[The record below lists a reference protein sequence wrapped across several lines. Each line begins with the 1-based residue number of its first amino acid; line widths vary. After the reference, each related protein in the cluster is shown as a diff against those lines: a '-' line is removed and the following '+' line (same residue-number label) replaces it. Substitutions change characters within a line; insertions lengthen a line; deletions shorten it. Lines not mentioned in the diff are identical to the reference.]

1 ALASA
6 AAVPGGGS
14 AAALAAAMGAA
25 LVSMVAKLSAKKA
38 RTDEIRAALSG
49 LVPELDELAERLLE
63 LSQDDIDAY
72 RAVID
77 GRKSGAAD
85 TLLERAYERAAEVPL
100 ATASAAA
107 RGVALAAETSK
118 NAWDMAASDL
128 AAGSKLLQ
136 TGREGALVHAAA
148 SSVANSRTFC
158 QVVGVILLI
167 VGLLG
172 VFVGNL
178 FGILP
183 LAGFDIPLHLVT
195 GAVLAYFGFAATI
208 SVRSRA

>member
-1 ALASA
+1 
-6 AAVPGGGS
+6 
-14 AAALAAAMGAA
+14 MGN
-25 LVSMVAKLSAKKA
+25 
-38 RTDEIRAALSG
+38 
-49 LVPELDELAERLLE
+49 
-63 LSQDDIDAY
+63 
-72 RAVID
+72 RAVVQ
-77 GRKSGAAD
+77 
-85 TLLERAYERAAEVPL
+85 T
-100 ATASAAA
+100 
-107 RGVALAAETSK
+107 VALIFGVIYFLVGVLGFIGPLIGTSSFITITQDRH
-118 NAWDMAASDL
+118 ALLGL
-128 AAGSKLLQ
+128 ADINLLHN
-136 TGREGALVHAAA
+136 LVHLAIGLAGLAAA

>member
-1 ALASA
+1 
-6 AAVPGGGS
+6 
-14 AAALAAAMGAA
+14 MGN
-25 LVSMVAKLSAKKA
+25 
-38 RTDEIRAALSG
+38 
-49 LVPELDELAERLLE
+49 
-63 LSQDDIDAY
+63 
-72 RAVID
+72 RAVVQTVTLVFGSIYFAVSVLGFIGPLIGTSSFITITQD
-77 GRKSGAAD
+77 RH
-85 TLLERAYERAAEVPL
+85 TLLGIADI
-100 ATASAAA
+100 
-107 RGVALAAETSK
+107 
-118 NAWDMAASDL
+118 N
-128 AAGSKLLQ
+128 LLHN
-136 TGREGALVHAAA
+136 LVHLAIGIAGLAAA
-148 SSVANSRTFC
+148 SSVANSRNFC

>member
-1 ALASA
+1 
-6 AAVPGGGS
+6 
-14 AAALAAAMGAA
+14 MGN
-25 LVSMVAKLSAKKA
+25 
-38 RTDEIRAALSG
+38 
-49 LVPELDELAERLLE
+49 
-63 LSQDDIDAY
+63 
-72 RAVID
+72 RAVVQ
-77 GRKSGAAD
+77 
-85 TLLERAYERAAEVPL
+85 T
-100 ATASAAA
+100 
-107 RGVALAAETSK
+107 VALIFGVIYFLVGVLGFIGPLIGTSSFITITQDRH
-118 NAWDMAASDL
+118 ALLGL
-128 AAGSKLLQ
+128 ADINLLHN
-136 TGREGALVHAAA
+136 LVHVAIGLAGLAAA

-178 FGILP
+178 FGLLP

>member
-1 ALASA
+1 MGNG
-6 AAVPGGGS
+6 AV
-14 AAALAAAMGAA
+14 
-25 LVSMVAKLSAKKA
+25 VQ
-38 RTDEIRAALSG
+38 T
-49 LVPELDELAERLLE
+49 
-63 LSQDDIDAY
+63 
-72 RAVID
+72 
-77 GRKSGAAD
+77 
-85 TLLERAYERAAEVPL
+85 
-100 ATASAAA
+100 
-107 RGVALAAETSK
+107 VALIFGVIYFLVGVLGFIGPLIGTSSFITITQDK
-118 NAWDMAASDL
+118 HALLGL
-128 AAGSKLLQ
+128 ADINLLHN
-136 TGREGALVHAAA
+136 LVHLAIGLAGLAAA

>member
-1 ALASA
+1 
-6 AAVPGGGS
+6 
-14 AAALAAAMGAA
+14 MGN
-25 LVSMVAKLSAKKA
+25 
-38 RTDEIRAALSG
+38 
-49 LVPELDELAERLLE
+49 
-63 LSQDDIDAY
+63 
-72 RAVID
+72 RAVVQ
-77 GRKSGAAD
+77 
-85 TLLERAYERAAEVPL
+85 T
-100 ATASAAA
+100 
-107 RGVALAAETSK
+107 VALIFGVIYFLVGVLGLIGPLIGTSSFITITQDK
-118 NAWDMAASDL
+118 HALLGL
-128 AAGSKLLQ
+128 ADINLLHN
-136 TGREGALVHAAA
+136 LVHLAIGLAGLAAA

>member
-1 ALASA
+1 
-6 AAVPGGGS
+6 
-14 AAALAAAMGAA
+14 MGN
-25 LVSMVAKLSAKKA
+25 
-38 RTDEIRAALSG
+38 
-49 LVPELDELAERLLE
+49 
-63 LSQDDIDAY
+63 
-72 RAVID
+72 RAVVQ
-77 GRKSGAAD
+77 
-85 TLLERAYERAAEVPL
+85 T
-100 ATASAAA
+100 
-107 RGVALAAETSK
+107 VALIFGVIYFLVGVLGFIGPLIGTSSFITITQDK
-118 NAWDMAASDL
+118 HALLGL
-128 AAGSKLLQ
+128 ADINLLHN
-136 TGREGALVHAAA
+136 LVHLAIGLAGLAAA

>member
-1 ALASA
+1 
-6 AAVPGGGS
+6 
-14 AAALAAAMGAA
+14 MGNRS
-25 LVSMVAKLSAKKA
+25 VVQ
-38 RTDEIRAALSG
+38 T
-49 LVPELDELAERLLE
+49 
-63 LSQDDIDAY
+63 
-72 RAVID
+72 
-77 GRKSGAAD
+77 
-85 TLLERAYERAAEVPL
+85 
-100 ATASAAA
+100 
-107 RGVALAAETSK
+107 VALIFGVIYFLVGVLGFVGPLIGTSSFITITQDK
-118 NAWDMAASDL
+118 HALLGL
-128 AAGSKLLQ
+128 ADINLLHN
-136 TGREGALVHAAA
+136 LVHLAIGLAGLAAA

>member
-1 ALASA
+1 
-6 AAVPGGGS
+6 
-14 AAALAAAMGAA
+14 MGN
-25 LVSMVAKLSAKKA
+25 
-38 RTDEIRAALSG
+38 
-49 LVPELDELAERLLE
+49 
-63 LSQDDIDAY
+63 
-72 RAVID
+72 RAVVQ
-77 GRKSGAAD
+77 
-85 TLLERAYERAAEVPL
+85 T
-100 ATASAAA
+100 
-107 RGVALAAETSK
+107 VALIFGVIYFLVGLLGFIGPLIGTSSFITITQDRH
-118 NAWDMAASDL
+118 A
-128 AAGSKLLQ
+128 LL
-136 TGREGALVHAAA
+136 GIADINLLHNLVHLAIGIAGLAAA
-148 SSVANSRTFC
+148 SSVANSRAFC

>member
-1 ALASA
+1 
-6 AAVPGGGS
+6 
-14 AAALAAAMGAA
+14 MGN
-25 LVSMVAKLSAKKA
+25 
-38 RTDEIRAALSG
+38 
-49 LVPELDELAERLLE
+49 
-63 LSQDDIDAY
+63 
-72 RAVID
+72 RAVVQ
-77 GRKSGAAD
+77 
-85 TLLERAYERAAEVPL
+85 T
-100 ATASAAA
+100 
-107 RGVALAAETSK
+107 VALIFGVIYFLVGLLGFIGPLIGTSSFITITQDRH
-118 NAWDMAASDL
+118 A
-128 AAGSKLLQ
+128 LL
-136 TGREGALVHAAA
+136 GIADINVLHNLVHLAIGIAGLAAA
-148 SSVANSRTFC
+148 SSVANSRAFC

>member
-1 ALASA
+1 
-6 AAVPGGGS
+6 
-14 AAALAAAMGAA
+14 MGN
-25 LVSMVAKLSAKKA
+25 
-38 RTDEIRAALSG
+38 
-49 LVPELDELAERLLE
+49 
-63 LSQDDIDAY
+63 
-72 RAVID
+72 RAVVQ
-77 GRKSGAAD
+77 
-85 TLLERAYERAAEVPL
+85 T
-100 ATASAAA
+100 
-107 RGVALAAETSK
+107 VALIFGVIYFLVGLLGFIGPLIGTSSFITITQDRH
-118 NAWDMAASDL
+118 A
-128 AAGSKLLQ
+128 LL
-136 TGREGALVHAAA
+136 GIADINLLHNLVHLAIGIAGLAAA

-195 GAVLAYFGFAATI
+195 GGVLAYFGFAATI

>member
-1 ALASA
+1 
-6 AAVPGGGS
+6 
-14 AAALAAAMGAA
+14 MGNRS
-25 LVSMVAKLSAKKA
+25 VVQ
-38 RTDEIRAALSG
+38 T
-49 LVPELDELAERLLE
+49 
-63 LSQDDIDAY
+63 
-72 RAVID
+72 
-77 GRKSGAAD
+77 
-85 TLLERAYERAAEVPL
+85 
-100 ATASAAA
+100 
-107 RGVALAAETSK
+107 VALIFGVIYFLVGVLGFIGPLIGTSSFITITQDK
-118 NAWDMAASDL
+118 HALLGL
-128 AAGSKLLQ
+128 ADINLLHN
-136 TGREGALVHAAA
+136 LVHLAIGLAGLAAA

>member
-1 ALASA
+1 
-6 AAVPGGGS
+6 
-14 AAALAAAMGAA
+14 MGN
-25 LVSMVAKLSAKKA
+25 
-38 RTDEIRAALSG
+38 
-49 LVPELDELAERLLE
+49 
-63 LSQDDIDAY
+63 
-72 RAVID
+72 RAVVQ
-77 GRKSGAAD
+77 
-85 TLLERAYERAAEVPL
+85 T
-100 ATASAAA
+100 
-107 RGVALAAETSK
+107 VALIFGVIYFLVGLLGFVGPLIGTSSFITITQDRH
-118 NAWDMAASDL
+118 A
-128 AAGSKLLQ
+128 LL
-136 TGREGALVHAAA
+136 GIADINLLHNLVHLAIGLAGLAAA

>member
-1 ALASA
+1 
-6 AAVPGGGS
+6 
-14 AAALAAAMGAA
+14 MGN
-25 LVSMVAKLSAKKA
+25 
-38 RTDEIRAALSG
+38 
-49 LVPELDELAERLLE
+49 
-63 LSQDDIDAY
+63 
-72 RAVID
+72 RAVVQ
-77 GRKSGAAD
+77 
-85 TLLERAYERAAEVPL
+85 T
-100 ATASAAA
+100 
-107 RGVALAAETSK
+107 VALIFGVIYFLVGVLGFVGPLIGTSSFITITQDK
-118 NAWDMAASDL
+118 HALLGL
-128 AAGSKLLQ
+128 ADINLLHN
-136 TGREGALVHAAA
+136 LVHLAIGLAGLAAA

>member
-1 ALASA
+1 
-6 AAVPGGGS
+6 
-14 AAALAAAMGAA
+14 MGN
-25 LVSMVAKLSAKKA
+25 
-38 RTDEIRAALSG
+38 
-49 LVPELDELAERLLE
+49 
-63 LSQDDIDAY
+63 
-72 RAVID
+72 RAVVQ
-77 GRKSGAAD
+77 
-85 TLLERAYERAAEVPL
+85 T
-100 ATASAAA
+100 
-107 RGVALAAETSK
+107 VALIFGVIYFLVGVLGFIGPLIGTSSFITITQDK
-118 NAWDMAASDL
+118 HALLGL
-128 AAGSKLLQ
+128 ADINLLHN
-136 TGREGALVHAAA
+136 LVHLAIGLAGLAAA

-167 VGLLG
+167 IGLLG

>member
-1 ALASA
+1 
-6 AAVPGGGS
+6 
-14 AAALAAAMGAA
+14 MGN
-25 LVSMVAKLSAKKA
+25 
-38 RTDEIRAALSG
+38 
-49 LVPELDELAERLLE
+49 
-63 LSQDDIDAY
+63 
-72 RAVID
+72 RAVVQ
-77 GRKSGAAD
+77 
-85 TLLERAYERAAEVPL
+85 T
-100 ATASAAA
+100 
-107 RGVALAAETSK
+107 VALIFGVMYFLVGVLGFIGPLIGTSSFITITQDTH
-118 NAWDMAASDL
+118 ALLGL
-128 AAGSKLLQ
+128 ADINLLHN
-136 TGREGALVHAAA
+136 LVHLAIGLAGLAAA

>member
-1 ALASA
+1 
-6 AAVPGGGS
+6 
-14 AAALAAAMGAA
+14 MGN
-25 LVSMVAKLSAKKA
+25 
-38 RTDEIRAALSG
+38 
-49 LVPELDELAERLLE
+49 
-63 LSQDDIDAY
+63 
-72 RAVID
+72 RAVVQ
-77 GRKSGAAD
+77 
-85 TLLERAYERAAEVPL
+85 T
-100 ATASAAA
+100 
-107 RGVALAAETSK
+107 VALIFGVIYFLVGVLGFIGPLIGTSSFITITQDRH
-118 NAWDMAASDL
+118 ALLGL
-128 AAGSKLLQ
+128 ADINLLHN
-136 TGREGALVHAAA
+136 LVHLAIGLAGLAAA

-167 VGLLG
+167 IGLLG

>member
-1 ALASA
+1 MGNR
-6 AAVPGGGS
+6 AVVQTV
-14 AAALAAAMGAA
+14 A
-25 LVSMVAKLSAKKA
+25 LVFGV
-38 RTDEIRAALSG
+38 IYF
-49 LVPELDELAERLLE
+49 LVGVLGFIGPLIGT
-63 LSQDDIDAY
+63 SSFITITQD
-72 RAVID
+72 RH
-77 GRKSGAAD
+77 
-85 TLLERAYERAAEVPL
+85 TLLGIADI
-100 ATASAAA
+100 
-107 RGVALAAETSK
+107 
-118 NAWDMAASDL
+118 N
-128 AAGSKLLQ
+128 LLHN
-136 TGREGALVHAAA
+136 LVHLAIGIAGLAAA
-148 SSVANSRTFC
+148 SSVANSRAFC

>member
-1 ALASA
+1 
-6 AAVPGGGS
+6 
-14 AAALAAAMGAA
+14 MGN
-25 LVSMVAKLSAKKA
+25 
-38 RTDEIRAALSG
+38 
-49 LVPELDELAERLLE
+49 
-63 LSQDDIDAY
+63 
-72 RAVID
+72 RAVVQ
-77 GRKSGAAD
+77 
-85 TLLERAYERAAEVPL
+85 T
-100 ATASAAA
+100 
-107 RGVALAAETSK
+107 VALIFGVIYFLVGMLGFIGPLIGTSSFITITQDK
-118 NAWDMAASDL
+118 HALLGL
-128 AAGSKLLQ
+128 ADINLLHN
-136 TGREGALVHAAA
+136 LVHLAIGLAGLAAA